1 MSRSIVLLDQLNGK
15 LLGPDRSLA
24 LFGHKISPRRQLA
37 NVRKVLLKLLL
48 GLAFHELSP

>member
-1 MSRSIVLLDQLNGK
+1 MSRSIMLLDQLNGK

-24 LFGHKISPRRQLA
+24 LFGRKISPRRQLA